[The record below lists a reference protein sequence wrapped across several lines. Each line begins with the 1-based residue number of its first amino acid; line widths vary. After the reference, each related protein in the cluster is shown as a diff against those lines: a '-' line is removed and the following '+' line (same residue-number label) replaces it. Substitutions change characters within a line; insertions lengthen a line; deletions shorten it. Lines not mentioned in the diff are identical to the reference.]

1 MFLVAEM
8 RKCDIFLSWGNEFW
22 EFNVF
27 KTLKNR
33 GLLILSA
40 AILLTG
46 VCSAQSEDSRSISL
60 NHSKGLKHS
69 APLVRNEFRLSL
81 GSQMFSESTS
91 TFTQPQSDSRF
102 SEAISFSG
110 YQNNQTGTFA
120 DRAGL
125 RIRSSRNVQKKL
137 SPVITLNNSYES
149 NAIGFN
155 DSASS
160 GLSIAGTN
168 GRLQIYGEYEQKHTP
183 QITVPQINSG
193 AGVLRGSAVT
203 AVPGTPDQP
212 ESQEKAAALASRYYL
227 EAIYS
232 FKPTL
237 KGKVSFKR
245 SMIDTFESEEKLQV
259 EGIVDAT
266 SNVQIK
272 AGFDNEIRPE
282 VTEPKSNKDTKVWT
296 EFILKF

>member
-1 MFLVAEM
+1 MFKA
-8 RKCDIFLSWGNEFW
+8 
-22 EFNVF
+22 
-27 KTLKNR
+27 LKNR
-33 GLLILSA
+33 VLLILSA

-46 VCSAQSEDSRSISL
+46 SCFAQSEDTRSISL
-60 NHSKGLKHS
+60 NRSKGLRHS
-69 APLVRNEFRLSL
+69 GTLARNEFRLSL
-81 GSQMFSESTS
+81 GSQMLGESSS

-110 YQNNQTGTFA
+110 YQNNQTDTFA

-125 RIRSSRNVQKKL
+125 RIKSRNGQKKL

-160 GLSIAGTN
+160 GLSIAGAN

-183 QITVPQINSG
+183 QIAVPQINSD

-203 AVPGTPDQP
+203 TVPGTPDQP
-212 ESQEKAAALASRYYL
+212 ESHEKAAALASRYYL

-272 AGFDNEIRPE
+272 AGFDNEVRPE